1 MNELEQRLG
10 KISVGEPAIIRN
22 LAIFPLF
29 SVDPARI
36 KYLIFSEALKLGVV
50 RVTEVSEGGQVP
62 RLVVRNEADEPVLLL
77 DGEELVGCKQN
88 RIVNLTILAPAH
100 REIRIPVSCVE
111 QGRWRFDSSHFEA
124 SNRSVFS
131 ELRAEKVAQVSM
143 CLDVGRGADSDQHAI
158 WQGLHEKARR
168 MGSDSSSGAMGGIY
182 RRREADV
189 DDYLRLARLVPGQ
202 VGAVFAIN
210 GRVVGLE
217 LFDAES
223 TFGKYAQKVTS
234 GYALDAI
241 DHYTRLFPAARPEDA
256 SAFVERVVGSRE
268 RRFDGVGL
276 GTDIRLDA
284 PQLAGAAL
292 AVSDRLVHLCAFD
305 LNNGDRRE
313 TRGRRDHA
321 FRRTTPVWRPVDG
334 DVEE

>member
-1 MNELEQRLG
+1 MDELQQALG
-10 KISVGEPAIIRN
+10 KVSVGQPTIIRN
-22 LAIFPLF
+22 LSIFPLL
-29 SVDPARI
+29 AREAVEAS
-36 KYLIFSEALKLGVV
+36 YLVLAEALKLGIA
-50 RVTEVSEGGQVP
+50 RVTEISESGRVP
-62 RLVVRNEADEPVLLL
+62 RLAFRNDGDLPVLLL

-88 RIVNLTILAPAH
+88 RILNLTILAPAH
-100 REIRIPVSCVE
+100 GEIEIPVSCVE

-124 SNRSVFS
+124 SNRSMFS
-131 ELRAEKVAQVSM
+131 ELRAAKVAQVSM
-143 CLDVGRGADSDQHAI
+143 CLDVGRGAESDQHAI
-158 WQGLHEKARR
+158 WQGLHEKAQR
-168 MGSDSSSGAMGGIY
+168 MGSDSPSGAMGGIY

-217 LFDAES
+217 LFDADS

-268 RRFDGVGL
+268 QRFDGVGL